1 MEGPNRLQGGKGGGP
16 YHGFTEEFFAIHGF
30 TEEFFA
36 IHGFTEEFFAIHGFT
51 EVISLDKRKSSV
63 RSKDNNPSQNKALIL
78 NEPE

>member
-1 MEGPNRLQGGKGGGP
+1 M
-16 YHGFTEEFFAIHGF
+16 IHGF

-63 RSKDNNPSQNKALIL
+63 RSKDNNPGQNKALIL
-78 NEPE
+78 NKPE